1 LISDE
6 DVDDT
11 STTFDNVGLLFI
23 TIDGIDDDDDDDDDE
38 S

>member
-11 STTFDNVGLLFI
+11 STTFGNVELLVTTLDEI
-23 TIDGIDDDDDDDDDE
+23 DDDE

>member
-1 LISDE
+1 LIADD

-11 STTFDNVGLLFI
+11 STTFDNFEVLVI
-23 TIDGIDDDDDDDDDE
+23 TIDGIDDDE